1 MTLTQKLSCMEAYLK
16 RLCSENQVT
25 EQEMKKLLAR
35 MKMMHL
41 DKGEV
46 LAPEATDESGLYIIA
61 YGILHAFTSCE
72 GADKT
77 IEFLSAGDTL
87 FCYHTD
93 EWSVKTLTKS
103 MVYYISG
110 EEVEELCATST
121 SFANLIR
128 QLTEYQLYF
137 REEMYVNAHKQTV
150 KEKYLSLFANIPD
163 ILYRVPLEYIT
174 SYLGTEVTSLGY
186 AAGRR

>member
-1 MTLTQKLSCMEAYLK
+1 MEAYLK
-16 RLCSENQVT
+16 KLCSENQVT

-35 MKMMHL
+35 MKMIHL
-41 DKGEV
+41 DKGTM
-46 LAPEATDESGLYIIA
+46 LAPEAADESGLYIIA
-61 YGILHAFTSCE
+61 SGILHAFTSCE

-93 EWSVKTLTKS
+93 ECSVKSLTKS
-103 MVYYISG
+103 MVYYIGG
-110 EEVEELCATST
+110 EEVEELCAAST

-128 QLTEYQLYF
+128 QLTEHQLHF

-150 KEKYLSLFANIPD
+150 KERYLSLFTHIPD
-163 ILYRVPLEYIT
+163 ILHRVPLEYIT

-186 AAGRR
+186 VAGRY